1 MKNAIQ
7 LSMFNVA
14 EVQLIYRS
22 KVPASQRRSIKCSRD
37 AFDLFLQSWN
47 PDTIEHSE
55 EFKLLLMNRSNAVL
69 GILAVSKGGVSGTVT
84 DVRLIF
90 QAAIK
95 ANASGIIVAHNHPS
109 GNLNPSESDT
119 KITHKIKEA
128 GNLMDIQLLD
138 HLILTTEGNYYSF
151 ADNGLL

>member
-1 MKNAIQ
+1 MKNSIQ

-14 EVQLIYRS
+14 EVQLIYKS
-22 KVPASQRRSIKCSRD
+22 KIPASQRRSIKCSRD

-47 PDTIEHSE
+47 PNTIEHAE

-69 GILAVSKGGVSGTVT
+69 GILEVSKGGISGTVT

-95 ANASGIIVAHNHPS
+95 ANASGIIVCHNHPS
-109 GNLNPSESDT
+109 GNLNPSESDSR
-119 KITHKIKEA
+119 ITQKIKEA
-128 GNLMDIQLLD
+128 GNLLDIQLLD

>member
-1 MKNAIQ
+1 MNNAIQ

-14 EVQLIYRS
+14 EVQLIYKS

-55 EFKLLLMNRSNAVL
+55 EFKLLLMNRSNSVL
-69 GILAVSKGGVSGTVT
+69 GILTVSKGGLSGTVT

-138 HLILTTEGNYYSF
+138 HLILTTEGNYFSF

>member
-1 MKNAIQ
+1 MKNTIQ

-47 PDTIEHSE
+47 PDTLEHSE
-55 EFKLLLMNRSNAVL
+55 EFKLLLMNRSNSVL
-69 GILAVSKGGVSGTVT
+69 GILEVSKGGLSGTVT

-151 ADNGLL
+151 ADSGLL